1 MVRNGRRLIRA
12 ALLAVVV
19 AVFSHSRADPDLWGH
34 VRFGQD
40 TVAARAVQ
48 TVDRYSFASDRPWI
62 NHEWLAEALMY
73 LAYAAAAGPGLIL
86 LKVSVLLLMLWAA
99 ASPWPK
105 ELPPK
110 YRDLMV
116 GLVVIGTLPQANHIR
131 PQLFSLIL
139 FAVLLKILVRGA
151 DTAREQ
157 IGRGVAVTLLMV
169 AWANLHGGWIVG
181 LGTLGLWSAVG
192 VSFNGPRHGR
202 AALVCTTAAAALATV
217 ANPYGWHL
225 WQFLWQTVGFGRDQ
239 ITDWQPIYALG
250 GAYLGVWLI
259 VAGVAIVAVHR
270 SLGLGAADP
279 RSMAVVLM
287 LGVASFR
294 VNRLLAFFAL
304 AVTMLLAQ
312 ELVQALSDTEDSAPA
327 LAARGESPPAFGAP
341 SAAAAIGAAV
351 IGSLVLIGALA
362 FSYDNA
368 SCVRMESRL
377 FPEPEAS
384 LVIANRAV
392 RGRMLTWFD
401 WGEYAIWHFSPAV
414 SVSLDGRRET
424 VYSDDTV
431 NKQFRFY
438 FHPNERQAILDEIK
452 PDYIWLPAHLEVRS
466 ALESDGWTPL
476 FSGDR
481 SVLLGR
487 HPSDGEPIA
496 QVPTGRRCFPGP

>member
-1 MVRNGRRLIRA
+1 
-12 ALLAVVV
+12 VV

-40 TVAARAVQ
+40 TVAARAVE

-62 NHEWLAEALMY
+62 NHEWLAETLMY

-86 LKVSVLLLMLWAA
+86 LKVSALLLMLWAV
-99 ASPWPK
+99 ASSWPK
-105 ELPPK
+105 ELPPTH
-110 YRDLMV
+110 RDLMV
-116 GLVVIGTLPQANHIR
+116 GLLVIGTVGQANHIR
-131 PQLFSLIL
+131 PQLFSLVL
-139 FAVLLKILVRGA
+139 FAVLLKLLIRPV

-157 IGRGVAVTLLMV
+157 IGRSLAVILLMA

-181 LGTLGLWSAVG
+181 LGTLGLWTAIG
-192 VSFNGPRHGR
+192 VFFDGPRYGR
-202 AALVCTTAAAALATV
+202 AAMACTTAAAALATI

-239 ITDWQPIYALG
+239 ITDWQPVYALG
-250 GAYLGVWLI
+250 GAYLGIWLI

-270 SLGLGAADP
+270 SLRLGAADL

-287 LGVASFR
+287 LGR
-294 VNRLLAFFAL
+294 H
-304 AVTMLLAQ
+304 
-312 ELVQALSDTEDSAPA
+312 LSSRRADTEDSAPA
-327 LAARGESPPAFGAP
+327 PAAGPGTSRPQTRGT
-341 SAAAAIGAAV
+341 AAAVGAAV

-362 FSYDNA
+362 LSYDNA
-368 SCVRMESRL
+368 SCVRMESPL

-384 LVIANRAV
+384 LAIANRAV

-487 HPSDGEPIA
+487 HPGDGEPIA